1 MHSDIA
7 LGYDRVPENVFGIS
21 ESPGK
26 VLEFFSSQGR
36 WNREYCS
43 CDAVNV
49 AGADVTYSKTRGT
62 TSSQAAKYVVNFDIK
77 DLKTFRRSRPSLGWS
92 YLIFILKCGT
102 TFPAL
107 HFHHGGTKRVIQEL
121 RKHLHI
127 KT

>member
-1 MHSDIA
+1 MLA
-7 LGYDRVPENVFGIS
+7 YDRCSDQCITMPGWSLLCVCVCMYVNACVFADAA
-21 ESPGK
+21 
-26 VLEFFSSQGR
+26 SSTG
-36 WNREYCS
+36 
-43 CDAVNV
+43 
-49 AGADVTYSKTRGT
+49 KTRGS

-107 HFHHGGTKRVIQEL
+107 HFHHGGTKQVIQEL

>member
-1 MHSDIA
+1 MQSVD
-7 LGYDRVPENVFGIS
+7 DDDDDDDDVM
-21 ESPGK
+21 
-26 VLEFFSSQGR
+26 
-36 WNREYCS
+36 
-43 CDAVNV
+43 NV
-49 AGADVTYSKTRGT
+49 ADADTDALATSKSRGS

-107 HFHHGGTKRVIQEL
+107 HFHHGGTKHVIQEL

>member
-1 MHSDIA
+1 MDDS
-7 LGYDRVPENVFGIS
+7 VVMVVS
-21 ESPGK
+21 
-26 VLEFFSSQGR
+26 
-36 WNREYCS
+36 
-43 CDAVNV
+43 V
-49 AGADVTYSKTRGT
+49 AGADVAFSKSRGSA
-62 TSSQAAKYVVNFDIK
+62 SSQAAKYVVNFDIK

-107 HFHHGGTKRVIQEL
+107 HFHHGGTKQVIQEL